1 MDCGREGTY
10 RIINRPYPSI
20 RLGKVV
26 ESISEFRREY
36 NGQLWVEVMLVDGI
50 NDGLDEIELLG
61 RLLKRIN
68 PDKVHITVPT
78 RPPAE
83 SWVKPPPSYKLIM
96 ASKILSNFISNVE
109 ILPLFEG
116 SNFTIRDPNN
126 LIQELISIIKVHP
139 MRLRQLVSISNRLDK
154 DPNEVLNKLL
164 SQGVSVIKY
173 QNEDF
178 LVIRRKLS

>member
-50 NDGLDEIELLG
+50 NDGLDEIELLS

-116 SNFTIRDPNN
+116 SNFIIKDPNN

-139 MRLRQLVSISNRLDK
+139 MRLRQLISISNRLGK

-178 LVIRRKLS
+178 LVIRKKLS